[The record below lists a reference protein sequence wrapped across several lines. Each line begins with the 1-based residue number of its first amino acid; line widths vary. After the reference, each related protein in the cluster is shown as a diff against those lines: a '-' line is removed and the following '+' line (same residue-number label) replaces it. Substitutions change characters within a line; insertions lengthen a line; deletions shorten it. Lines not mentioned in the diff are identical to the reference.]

1 MNEVLQD
8 GSNKS
13 PLLSGE
19 EGIQP
24 LLGGANTFNFDDNEE
39 NLDVVKSLPLTDSIL
54 LKNEFGSAVKRAN
67 IGSFQDSQRKPISSS
82 GSFGFQ
88 VKKETL
94 TQR

>member
-19 EGIQP
+19 EAAQP
-24 LLGGANTFNFDDNEE
+24 PPGRENTFDFEDNDE

-54 LKNEFGSAVKRAN
+54 LKTEFGSAVKRVN
-67 IGSFQDSQRKPISSS
+67 NGSFQESQRKPIPSS

-88 VKKETL
+88 VKKESL
-94 TQR
+94 T